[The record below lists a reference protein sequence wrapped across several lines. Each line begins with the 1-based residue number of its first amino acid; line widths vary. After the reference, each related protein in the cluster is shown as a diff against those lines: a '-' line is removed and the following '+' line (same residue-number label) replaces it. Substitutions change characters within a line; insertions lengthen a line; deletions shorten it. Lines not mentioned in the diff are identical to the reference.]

1 MRVLT
6 GLVGLVAAA
15 IAAFW
20 ILALGT
26 IGAVR
31 VTQLEPAAATA
42 AGDWNEVLARA
53 PVVKLTGF
61 VTGWVEA
68 GPEILIDASDP
79 RTPANLKR
87 KLWVPSISYLLEHPT
102 KGRALLDTGLRSGD
116 CAYGTEPLYWVPCRN
131 SVGSDAVSQL
141 KARGLGV
148 GDMSWIVMSHFHGDH
163 ASGLENLLRL
173 GAPKIVT
180 MRDEIADVQS
190 LWRPIL
196 GYESEM
202 LGRDMDVVTI
212 DRRLQRMPAVDM
224 AVDFFGDG
232 SLWLIPTPGHTRGEL
247 SMLVNTR
254 PRTTLLTF
262 DAAHLAA
269 DYELSIAPGAT
280 VDKSAAHA
288 SVARAGSSIAASSAR
303 GRPNGAQPSASST
316 ARRNDRGVRPPIHS
330 GTVSCTPHGSTITPE

>member
-1 MRVLT
+1 MILRVFLV
-6 GLVGLVAAA
+6 LVGGLAATV
-15 IAAFW
+15 AAFW
-20 ILALGT
+20 ISALGT

-31 VTQLEPAAATA
+31 VSEMPPAPPSAPR
-42 AGDWNEVLARA
+42 DWAQVLAQA

-79 RTPANLKR
+79 RTPADLKR

-116 CAYGTEPLYWVPCRN
+116 CAYGTVPLYWVPCRN
-131 SVGSDAVSQL
+131 SPGSDAVSQL

-148 GDMSWIVMSHFHGDH
+148 GDISWIVMSHFHGDH
-163 ASGLENLLRL
+163 ASGLEALLRL

-180 MRDEIADVQS
+180 TREEIADVQS

-202 LGRDMDVVTI
+202 LGRDMDVVTVNA
-212 DRRLQRMPAVDM
+212 RFQRMPAVGM

-232 SLWLIPTPGHTRGEL
+232 SLWLIPTPGHTRGEV

-254 PRTTLLTF
+254 PRPTLLTF

-269 DYELSIAPGAT
+269 DFELSIAPGAT
-280 VDKSAAHA
+280 VDQAA
-288 SVARAGSSIAASSAR
+288 ARASIARLHALADAVPNVAVIYGHEPAQWSGAGAR
-303 GRPNGAQPSASST
+303 ELGR
-316 ARRNDRGVRPPIHS
+316 
-330 GTVSCTPHGSTITPE
+330 